1 MNSLFPCP
9 NFRMTKTRKVDMV
22 GECASPRGF
31 DHTKKSRSKTLSKQ
45 KEDESEWE
53 ETRCPICWEH
63 PHNAVLLRCSS
74 HKKGCRPYMCNTSDH
89 HSNCLNNFHRTFSK
103 KVEIGD
109 RPSGKK
115 VTHVKCPMC
124 RGKINGWKVVQP
136 ARCFMD
142 SKPRSCPCE
151 GCDFRGNY
159 SQLRL
164 HARSEHPF
172 ARPAEANPQLVREW
186 ARRVSER
193 DLQDALNVL
202 ESDSESEL
210 SYGDF
215 VVL

>member
-1 MNSLFPCP
+1 
-9 NFRMTKTRKVDMV
+9 MTKTRKVDIV
-22 GECASPRGF
+22 GECASPRGLE
-31 DHTKKSRSKTLSKQ
+31 HTKKSRSKTLSKQ

-63 PHNAVLLRCSS
+63 PHNAVLLRCAS
-74 HKKGCRPYMCNTSDH
+74 HKKGCRPYMCNTSNH
-89 HSNCLNNFHRTFSK
+89 HSNCLNNFYQTFSK
-103 KVEIGD
+103 NVEIGD

-115 VTHVKCPMC
+115 VTYVKCPMC
-124 RGKINGWKVVQP
+124 RGKINGWQVVQP
-136 ARCFMD
+136 ARGFMN

-164 HARSEHPF
+164 HVRSEHPF
-172 ARPAEANPQLVREW
+172 ARPAEPNPQLVREW

-193 DLQDALNVL
+193 DFEDALNMI
-202 ESDSESEL
+202 ESESESEL